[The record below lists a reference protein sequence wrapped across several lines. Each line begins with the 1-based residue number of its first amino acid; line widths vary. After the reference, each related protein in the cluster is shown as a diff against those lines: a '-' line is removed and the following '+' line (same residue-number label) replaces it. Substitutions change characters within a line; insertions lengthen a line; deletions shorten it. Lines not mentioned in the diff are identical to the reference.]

1 MLCESAKTA
10 GAKWQRAGEVV
21 AICRRTEA
29 MDCGLCLV
37 ALDFRFMTRVDP
49 VLVMP
54 LLFVDSMRCLKEL
67 VEFHR
72 MGVSNPT
79 C

>member
-1 MLCESAKTA
+1 
-10 GAKWQRAGEVV
+10 
-21 AICRRTEA
+21 
-29 MDCGLCLV
+29 
-37 ALDFRFMTRVDP
+37 MTRVDP